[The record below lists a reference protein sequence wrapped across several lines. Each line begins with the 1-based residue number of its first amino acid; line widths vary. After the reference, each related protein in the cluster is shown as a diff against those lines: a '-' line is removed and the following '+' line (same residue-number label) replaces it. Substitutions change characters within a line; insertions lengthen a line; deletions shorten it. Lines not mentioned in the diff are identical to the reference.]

1 MSGRNTVKFKLLTS
15 KLIPSLVLLTL
26 AQLTGAVNVLAQTLA
41 PLTNACPEAIAKRL
55 ERYPAKAGET
65 LNTIAQKYQLL
76 PETLKSVNPQLAS
89 GRVKPGQIVLIP
101 PFNGQFITVPAGATW
116 RDLATAYGLRA
127 DILFELNGCQEKP
140 TQVFIP
146 GVTWTEKKAAAVDN
160 YTGLKQWPIAPRPKI
175 GLDYGW
181 HNNGTNEADAFF
193 HSGVDLIAPLN
204 TPVVA
209 AADGQVILVSQEG
222 LYGFLVVVDHGN
234 GRQTRYAHLSRFAVN
249 PGQMITAGTV
259 LGYVG
264 TTGRPDIAE
273 PHLHFE
279 VRFKSPVG
287 WAAQDPKLHLPR

>member
-1 MSGRNTVKFKLLTS
+1 M
-15 KLIPSLVLLTL
+15 
-26 AQLTGAVNVLAQTLA
+26 
-41 PLTNACPEAIAKRL
+41 
-55 ERYPAKAGET
+55 
-65 LNTIAQKYQLL
+65 
-76 PETLKSVNPQLAS
+76 NPQLAS
-89 GRVKPGQIVLIP
+89 GRIRPGQIVLIP
-101 PFNGQFITVPAGATW
+101 PFNGQFITVPAGASW

-140 TQVFIP
+140 TRVFIP
-146 GVTWTEKKAAAVDN
+146 GVTWAEKNAAAVDN
-160 YTGLKQWPIAPRPKI
+160 YTGLKQWPIAPRPQI

-181 HNNGTNEADAFF
+181 KNNGTNEADAFF

-234 GRQTRYAHLSRFAVN
+234 GRQTRYAHLSRFAVS
-249 PGQMITAGTV
+249 PEQMITAGTV

-264 TTGRPDIAE
+264 TTGRPDIVD

>member
-1 MSGRNTVKFKLLTS
+1 LVNLTTEI
-15 KLIPSLVLLTL
+15 KAQESLPIT
-26 AQLTGAVNVLAQTLA
+26 NV
-41 PLTNACPEAIAKRL
+41 CPEAIAKRL
-55 ERYPAKAGET
+55 QRHTVKAGET
-65 LNTIAQKYQLL
+65 LESIAQQYQLV
-76 PETLKSVNPQLAS
+76 PETVKSANPQLK
-89 GRVKPGQIVLIP
+89 GRVTPGQVVFIP
-101 PFNGQFITVPAGATW
+101 PFNGRFIDTPDGASW

-127 DILFELNGCQEKP
+127 DILFEINGCQEKP
-140 TQVFIP
+140 TRAFIP
-146 GVTWTEKKAAAVDN
+146 GVTWTEKTTATVDN

-181 HNNGTNEADAFF
+181 QNNGTNEADAFF
-193 HSGVDLIAPLN
+193 HSGVDLLAPLN

-234 GRQTRYAHLSRFAVN
+234 GRQTRYAHLSRFAVS
-249 PGQMITAGTV
+249 PGEMVRAGTV

-264 TTGRPDIAE
+264 TTGRPDIIE